1 VKTALDKWLETEP
14 AEHGAPE
21 RKSNETSYQYALR
34 WWLYWVS
41 RDAEKKRIGW
51 KPGAVPR

>member
-1 VKTALDKWLETEP
+1 MKTALDKWLETEP